1 MIWILGEYADK
12 IDQVEKM
19 LEHFTDCFN
28 DESIKVQ
35 LAILTAAV
43 KMYL

>member
-19 LEHFTDCFN
+19 LEHFTECFN
-28 DESIKVQ
+28 DETIKV
-35 LAILTAAV
+35 
-43 KMYL
+43 